1 MEQGTPILESELTDS
16 DILCGRG
23 TKYCSHPGNKK
34 YHSICK
40 AHSNAYRQAK
50 CKDEKTKITRT
61 IVNNLRNSNPPS
73 RFIQKGDKSNGSTGE
88 VEWFDIG
95 DRKAWEKTSQLL
107 REIVS
112 KGNHTTVY
120 QKRKWDKELKR
131 IEVRN
136 AKKLKPETYKFP
148 MAQNYIHRT
157 RDFESTGPSPT
168 FSPLTNSDTLALR
181 TLPFHDR
188 SPNTAQRLLGHPELL
203 RLSTER
209 PILRSPQNIIAPHL
223 QASNL
228 NSNPSFSNLLNNLQL
243 RNQPINQ
250 SSITGPTPSALENQ
264 FHSGI
269 DSLLSRNHEYNP
281 GNGSS
286 GSDVM
291 RLWLDQNPTIQ
302 ELENS
307 LLLRRQIEANK
318 LHREL
323 LQRNVN
329 VLASFSSAPPTQSPQ
344 DTNFTEMSSQ
354 TSSQKYNKKYV
365 PKSVTPPVWNSM
377 G

>member
-1 MEQGTPILESELTDS
+1 MEQSFIFILESELTDS

-23 TKYCSHPGNKK
+23 TQYCSHPGNKK

-61 IVNNLRNSNPPS
+61 IVDNLRNSNPPS
-73 RFIQKGDKSNGSTGE
+73 RFIQKGDKSNGSSGE

-112 KGNHTTVY
+112 KGNHPTVY
-120 QKRKWDKELKR
+120 QKRKWDKEFKR

-136 AKKLKPETYKFP
+136 AKKLKSEPYDFP
-148 MAQNYIHRT
+148 VAQNFIHCT
-157 RDFESTGPSPT
+157 RNFGSTEPRPT
-168 FSPLTNSDTLALR
+168 LASSDTLTSR

-188 SPNTAQRLLGHPELL
+188 SPVSTQRLLGSLGHAESL
-203 RLSTER
+203 RLSIDR
-209 PILRSPQNIIAPHL
+209 PMLSSPQNMIAPHL
-223 QASNL
+223 RASN
-228 NSNPSFSNLLNNLQL
+228 SSPYTSFSNLITNHHL

-250 SSITGPTPSALENQ
+250 SSIMGPTLSTLENQ
-264 FHSGI
+264 YNSGI
-269 DSLLSRNHEYNP
+269 DLLPSRNHEYTP
-281 GNGSS
+281 VRTSAR
-286 GSDVM
+286 SDLM

-307 LLLRRQIEANK
+307 LLLRRQMEANQ

-323 LQRNVN
+323 LQRNVD
-329 VLASFSSAPPTQSPQ
+329 VLASFSSAPPMQSQQ
-344 DTNFTEMSSQ
+344 DTSYGDEFPKVLSTVQ
-354 TSSQKYNKKYV
+354 QKFF
-365 PKSVTPPVWNSM
+365 S
-377 G
+377 